1 MQHHIGWNLH
11 PKGDSIIIKPSI
23 PHSSGGAPHNNS
35 SRERPAPQ
43 VQTDNTR
50 INEMIRVPEVRL
62 IDEKGEQV
70 GVVTTYEA
78 MRRAMEAGQ
87 DLVEVAPDAR
97 PPVCKIMDYA
107 KFKYQKS
114 VRERLARKKQ
124 VRIEIKEIK
133 FRPGTDTHDF
143 DVKLRSMRK
152 FLEDGD
158 KVKCT
163 LRFRG
168 REMAHQDLGLALL
181 KRVEEAVADLAKVE
195 QVPKLMGRQ
204 ITMVV
209 APSKTKKVP

>member
-1 MQHHIGWNLH
+1 M
-11 PKGDSIIIKPSI
+11 
-23 PHSSGGAPHNNS
+23 
-35 SRERPAPQ
+35 
-43 VQTDNTR
+43 
-50 INEMIRVPEVRL
+50 PEVRL

-78 MRRAMEAGQ
+78 MRRATEANQ

-97 PPVCKIMDYA
+97 PSVCKIMDYA

>member
-1 MQHHIGWNLH
+1 M
-11 PKGDSIIIKPSI
+11 
-23 PHSSGGAPHNNS
+23 
-35 SRERPAPQ
+35 
-43 VQTDNTR
+43 
-50 INEMIRVPEVRL
+50 RL
-62 IDEKGEQV
+62 IDEKGVQV
-70 GVVTTYEA
+70 GVVSCHQA
-78 MRRAMEAGQ
+78 LARAIEAGQ

-133 FRPGTDTHDF
+133 FRPGTDVHDF
-143 DVKLRSMRK
+143 DVKLKSMRK

-168 REMAHQDLGLALL
+168 REMAHQELGMALL
-181 KRVEEAVADLAKVE
+181 KRVEIAVEDMAKVE
-195 QVPKLMGRQ
+195 QTPKLMGRQ

>member
-1 MQHHIGWNLH
+1 M
-11 PKGDSIIIKPSI
+11 P
-23 PHSSGGAPHNNS
+23 NNS
-35 SRERPAPQ
+35 GASAGNRDNRERPAPQ

-50 INEMIRVPEVRL
+50 INEQIRVPEVRL

-87 DLVEVAPDAR
+87 DLVEVAPEAR

>member
-1 MQHHIGWNLH
+1 M
-11 PKGDSIIIKPSI
+11 
-23 PHSSGGAPHNNS
+23 
-35 SRERPAPQ
+35 
-43 VQTDNTR
+43 
-50 INEMIRVPEVRL
+50 PEVRL

-78 MRRAMEAGQ
+78 MRRATEAGQ
-87 DLVEVAPDAR
+87 DLVEVAADAR

-124 VRIEIKEIK
+124 VRIEIKEVK